1 MFERSNIPNMPT
13 PSKSDL
19 KKRLSALEQERS
31 LLRKKIAQW
40 DENQGEDGLQ
50 WQAADDAKTEVYIL
64 DKAADG
70 IFTLDEGGRVCYI
83 NPAGSRMLGLEPNAL
98 KGQKIVDVL
107 GRDGHDEWA
116 TKIGEWIQDPH
127 KLSPQLWLEISSKNI
142 LGTQRWLSLNL
153 SWNGNAQNAREV
165 VHGIIRDVTDQKRLE
180 IALRQSEEHYR
191 GIIENMDLGI
201 LEVDTEERITRAFPK
216 FCAIVG
222 YTEEELLGRKASEVF
237 MVTSERERME
247 ARTEARN
254 KGESELYECSIR
266 NKNGELVWLLISGVP
281 LRNEAGQSVGS
292 MGIHYNITERK
303 KNEERLQKAMLVAN
317 AARAAERRF
326 LAKMSHE
333 IRTPLNAII
342 GMSHILEDT
351 PLSEE
356 QSKFVNAISKG
367 GVLLKELLD
376 SVLDIARL
384 EEGRKELNMRSTTLR
399 PIFDGIMVVYKPLM
413 INKGISLELEW
424 DGALDGSFKLDVQA
438 LSQVLLNLVGNAA
451 KFTEAGSI
459 RLRPSLLVDGRQL
472 RLKVEVSDSGR
483 GIAPE
488 HVNRVFDRFAQV
500 KDKSDKLQ
508 DGSGLGLA
516 ICKELC
522 RLHGG
527 NITLVSELEKGSAFT
542 FEFAIERGEA
552 TVEISKERAQ
562 DSVRSLRILCAE
574 DNTVNLMYLSR
585 ILKEWG
591 VTFEA
596 VSNGADAVA
605 LWREKDWDVILM
617 DIQMPIMGGIEAS
630 RIIRDEE
637 KNRDGRTT
645 IVGLSAFAFESDER
659 EGLEAGMDAYLKK
672 PYSPIELLEVLQR
685 YIKQ

>member
-1 MFERSNIPNMPT
+1 MGRRPG
-13 PSKSDL
+13 
-19 KKRLSALEQERS
+19 RR
-31 LLRKKIAQW
+31 W
-40 DENQGEDGLQ
+40 LQ

-70 IFTLDEGGRVCYI
+70 IFTLDEGGRVWYI

-367 GVLLKELLD
+367 GALLKELLD

-399 PIFDGIMVVYKPLM
+399 PIFDGIMVVYKPLL

-424 DGALDGSFKLDVQA
+424 DGALDWILQA
-438 LSQVLLNLVGNAA
+438 RRAS
-451 KFTEAGSI
+451 T
-459 RLRPSLLVDGRQL
+459 
-472 RLKVEVSDSGR
+472 VSG
-483 GIAPE
+483 
-488 HVNRVFDRFAQV
+488 
-500 KDKSDKLQ
+500 
-508 DGSGLGLA
+508 
-516 ICKELC
+516 
-522 RLHGG
+522 
-527 NITLVSELEKGSAFT
+527 
-542 FEFAIERGEA
+542 
-552 TVEISKERAQ
+552 TVE
-562 DSVRSLRILCAE
+562 
-574 DNTVNLMYLSR
+574 
-585 ILKEWG
+585 
-591 VTFEA
+591 F
-596 VSNGADAVA
+596 
-605 LWREKDWDVILM
+605 
-617 DIQMPIMGGIEAS
+617 GGQC
-630 RIIRDEE
+630 RQVHP
-637 KNRDGRTT
+637 KQ
-645 IVGLSAFAFESDER
+645 VPSA
-659 EGLEAGMDAYLKK
+659 
-672 PYSPIELLEVLQR
+672 
-685 YIKQ
+685 

>member
-333 IRTPLNAII
+333 IRTPLTA
-342 GMSHILEDT
+342 S
-351 PLSEE
+351 
-356 QSKFVNAISKG
+356 SK
-367 GVLLKELLD
+367 
-376 SVLDIARL
+376 
-384 EEGRKELNMRSTTLR
+384 
-399 PIFDGIMVVYKPLM
+399 
-413 INKGISLELEW
+413 
-424 DGALDGSFKLDVQA
+424 
-438 LSQVLLNLVGNAA
+438 
-451 KFTEAGSI
+451 
-459 RLRPSLLVDGRQL
+459 
-472 RLKVEVSDSGR
+472 
-483 GIAPE
+483 
-488 HVNRVFDRFAQV
+488 
-500 KDKSDKLQ
+500 
-508 DGSGLGLA
+508 
-516 ICKELC
+516 
-522 RLHGG
+522 
-527 NITLVSELEKGSAFT
+527 
-542 FEFAIERGEA
+542 
-552 TVEISKERAQ
+552 
-562 DSVRSLRILCAE
+562 
-574 DNTVNLMYLSR
+574 
-585 ILKEWG
+585 
-591 VTFEA
+591 VTFRSA
-596 VSNGADAVA
+596 GKLPKRVA
-605 LWREKDWDVILM
+605 SSVT
-617 DIQMPIMGGIEAS
+617 A
-630 RIIRDEE
+630 
-637 KNRDGRTT
+637 
-645 IVGLSAFAFESDER
+645 
-659 EGLEAGMDAYLKK
+659 
-672 PYSPIELLEVLQR
+672 
-685 YIKQ
+685 